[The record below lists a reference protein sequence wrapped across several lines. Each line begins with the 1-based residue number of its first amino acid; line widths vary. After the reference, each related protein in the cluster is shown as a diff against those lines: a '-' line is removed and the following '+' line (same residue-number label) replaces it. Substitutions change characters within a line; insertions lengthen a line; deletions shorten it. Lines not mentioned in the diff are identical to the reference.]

1 MAQQVEDKKIL
12 RIPKTIKTKTEFFVG
27 FGVAELVRTLIIT
40 GISCIV
46 AYIVYLAKNETITPV
61 FIVIISAT
69 VSVVLFTKN
78 SINFS
83 LFDYLVNIIKFHLS
97 QKEYK
102 YRKGGSD
109 LLLSLGEKN
118 K

>member
-1 MAQQVEDKKIL
+1 MEDKRML

-27 FGVAELVRTLIIT
+27 FGVAELVKTLIIT
-40 GISCIV
+40 GIACIV
-46 AYIVYLAKNETITPV
+46 SYMVYLAKNETITPV
-61 FIVIISAT
+61 LIVISSAT

-83 LFDYLVNIIKFHLS
+83 LFDYILNIIKFHLS

-102 YRKGGSD
+102 YKKGGND
-109 LLLSLGEKN
+109 IFLSLEEKN